1 MKKES
6 IPTFELNLKPANGDG
21 KKKDPKTKVEEA
33 LENIKMLISKQQEMQ
48 DVFAKATRAKFESL
62 LKAGFTKD
70 EALFLCK

>member
-1 MKKES
+1 MKKETV
-6 IPTFELNLKPANGDG
+6 PAFELNLKPVNGDG
-21 KKKDPKTKVEEA
+21 KNKDPKAKVEEA

-48 DVFAKATRAKFESL
+48 DVFAKATRTKFESL